1 MLDKVLD
8 RIKELI
14 SIEEFDDSKILVVD
28 DKF

>member
-14 SIEEFDDSKILVVD
+14 GIEEFDDSKILVVD

>member
-14 SIEEFDDSKILVVD
+14 GIEEFDDSKLLVVD